1 MMALDWSV
9 VTVDHVRQA
18 CARYSAG
25 TVAPKRKAQT
35 TFLLFDGRRYPA
47 KFIRGLAY
55 QIATGSTIGSDQ
67 YSGGLETVNFFKRL
81 GLATDHQPG
90 SVKTIGHTAPGVSPS
105 IPTPRAATAGN
116 QTQKQALKALLE
128 RQFGEVQTEVGF
140 EWLFVPSQMDGLVA
154 EIHEKLRSLR
164 GYDGFATAGRRLCYD
179 FYIPSHRLLVE
190 YDERQHFT
198 PARASALRLYPS
210 DLTTHFDR
218 SEWIAT
224 CERVNAS
231 DPTPP
236 YRDEQRALYDS
247 LRDIR
252 AAENGYIL
260 IRLRD
265 RALDYTSADA
275 PRLLDDLLRNCGVGM
290 SGDGVAMISEADRQ
304 VVIAYL
310 RRNPNERYWE
320 DLVRGVLGHSD
331 TRIINTVGDALRRAW
346 KGRRRLGPS
355 DEAEIEGLVHFIRSK
370 AAGLGQPS
378 GFPPVRPP
386 ETSYT
391 KEVLDRLHAEDKIT
405 KIAIVSHNYNRGHS
419 EAENLWDYSQH
430 VDQINRACDELGCDT
445 ILYAL
450 YTWDVRSAVPKTH
463 EALFERLKHVRR
475 IVLECGDFSAHS
487 NEPSYEELWVEV
499 WLRGE
504 QKPFVMRQRFAAS
517 GEASGKTR
525 FIQDLPGRQIGTAIL
540 AICGESQIVS
550 ESRAGGF
557 TDSWGFLPKIAALGI
572 EVILNPIHDFM
583 GVVHGID
590 ICCKRRLYSQ
600 GGRTVISVWNEGNP
614 RGDACVPW
622 TIFHDGEDRTAEV
635 TKIYSP
641 VPERPDI
648 RIGIVSLK
656 FV

>member
-18 CARYSAG
+18 CALYSAG
-25 TVAPKRKAQT
+25 TVAPKREAQT

-55 QIATGSTIGSDQ
+55 QIATGSRIDSDQ

-81 GLATDHQPG
+81 GLATDYQPG
-90 SVKTIGHTAPGVSPS
+90 SVKTIGYTAPGASPS
-105 IPTPRAATAGN
+105 APTPRAATVKN

-128 RQFGEVQTEVGF
+128 RRFSEVKTEVGF
-140 EWLFVPSQMDGLVA
+140 EWLFVPTHMDGLVA

-179 FYIPSHRLLVE
+179 FYIPSHRLLIE

-198 PARASALRLYPS
+198 LARASALRLYPS
-210 DLTTHFDR
+210 ELTTHFDR
-218 SEWIAT
+218 SEWIAA
-224 CERVNAS
+224 CEQVNAS
-231 DPTPP
+231 DPTPS

-275 PRLLDDLLRNCGVGM
+275 PRLLGDLLRNCGVG
-290 SGDGVAMISEADRQ
+290 SPDDEVAMIPEADRQ

-320 DLVRGVLGHSD
+320 DLVGDVLGHSD
-331 TRIINTVGDALRRAW
+331 SSIINAVGDSLRNVW

-355 DEAEIEGLVHFIRSK
+355 DEAEIEGLVQFIRSR
-370 AAGLGQPS
+370 AASLGQPS
-378 GFPPVRPP
+378 GAPPIRPP
-386 ETSYT
+386 EPSYT
-391 KEVLDRLHAEDKIT
+391 KEVLDRLHAEDKIG
-405 KIAIVSHNYNRGHS
+405 KIAVVSHHYDYGHS
-419 EAENLWDYSQH
+419 GGEKLWDYSQH
-430 VDQINRACDELGCDT
+430 VDLINRTCDELGCDT

-450 YTWDVRSAVPKTH
+450 YTWDVRSVVPRTH
-463 EALFERLKHVRR
+463 ESLFGHLKHVRR

-487 NEPSYEELWVEV
+487 NEPSYKDLWVEV
-499 WLRGE
+499 WLRDE
-504 QKPFVMRQRFAAS
+504 QKPFIVRQRFAEYK
-517 GEASGKTR
+517 EASGKTR
-525 FIQDLPGRQIGTAIL
+525 FVQELPGRQIGTALL

-550 ESRAGGF
+550 ESTTGGF
-557 TDSWGFLPKIAALGI
+557 TDNWGFLRKLAPLGV
-572 EVILNPIHDFM
+572 EVILNPVHDFM
-583 GVVHGID
+583 NQIHGFD
-590 ICCKRRLYSQ
+590 ICRKRRLYSE

-622 TIFHDGEDRTAEV
+622 TVFHNGEDRTADV
-635 TKIYSP
+635 TEIDSP
-641 VPERPDI
+641 IPDRPDV
-648 RIGIVSLK
+648 RVGIVSLESI
-656 FV
+656 